1 MRSSQNDSAN
11 IEPTAL
17 TFVVERM
24 SCGHCTLAITDEV
37 SRLSEVES
45 VEVDLD
51 AKLVRVRGTDVD
63 AGDVVSAIDEAG
75 YDAVAA

>member
-11 IEPTAL
+11 LDPAAL
-17 TFVVERM
+17 SFVVEGM
-24 SCGHCTLAITDEV
+24 SCEHCRLAITEEV
-37 SRLSEVES
+37 SHVSGVES

-51 AKLVRVRGTDVD
+51 TKLVRVRGAGVDVR
-63 AGDVVSAIDEAG
+63 DVVGAIDEAG